1 MQRLGTI
8 SYSFYLCHPLVMFAV
23 KRVVKATMPH
33 AEGSWA
39 ATLVFALVSAVLSLA
54 LAWLCW
60 RWLEKGLGQWL
71 HARKREHD
79 LTRLRAARAR

>member
-1 MQRLGTI
+1 
-8 SYSFYLCHPLVMFAV
+8 MFAV
-23 KRVVKATMPH
+23 KRVVKATMPN

-39 ATLVFALVSAVLSLA
+39 ATGVFALVSAALSLA

-71 HARKREHD
+71 HARKRELD
-79 LTRLRAARAR
+79 LTRSRVAQAR